1 MLARNEFVDFVAS
14 EYASDNVYVCQYQDA
29 LTASYR
35 MNGLIRRNED
45 VARITER
52 SYAQGVAGFY
62 EDSTNLLVILDDA
75 IEQGE
80 DAELTIAHEYVH
92 SLQDKAF
99 NLRDLRRKAESLL
112 TEYGATTQCIVEGD
126 AVLTSLLYMAE
137 ARGGEWTDRLS
148 ALLASDGGRA
158 GLEALERHFAFD
170 YRDCLSFVHQVWE
183 RGGWNAINRLYEEP
197 PSTTEQILHAEKFF
211 AREGP
216 KSAQSIDLG
225 ESIGNAWRQV
235 FTTGLGNLTCS
246 CIYWKVCRKYA
257 PARYQRVGVA
267 AASPSIRPSQTQS
280 GGLKTS

>member
-1 MLARNEFVDFVAS
+1 
-14 EYASDNVYVCQYQDA
+14 
-29 LTASYR
+29 
-35 MNGLIRRNED
+35 
-45 VARITER
+45 
-52 SYAQGVAGFY
+52 
-62 EDSTNLLVILDDA
+62 
-75 IEQGE
+75 
-80 DAELTIAHEYVH
+80 
-92 SLQDKAF
+92 
-99 NLRDLRRKAESLL
+99 
-112 TEYGATTQCIVEGD
+112 
-126 AVLTSLLYMAE
+126 MAE
-137 ARGGEWTDRLS
+137 AHGGEWSDRLS
-148 ALLASDGGRA
+148 SLLASGGGMA
-158 GLEALERHFAFD
+158 GLEAFERHFAFD
-170 YRDCLSFVHQVWE
+170 YRECLSFVHQVWE